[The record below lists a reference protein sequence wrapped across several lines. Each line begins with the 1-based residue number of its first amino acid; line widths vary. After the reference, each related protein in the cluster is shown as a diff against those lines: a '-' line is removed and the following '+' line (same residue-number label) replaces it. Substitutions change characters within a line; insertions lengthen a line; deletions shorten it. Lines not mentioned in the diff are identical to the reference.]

1 MFTPPFVRLLSADTA
16 VMLRELRQAG
26 VDFPVVCKAQ
36 EAHGSSEAHRM
47 MIIFNAGWLT
57 VHQGA
62 VCGADVRQ
70 PRRRAVQGLCDWG
83 EVPHC
88 PAAVL
93 WKFSLQWYVKITR
106 CFLICENLFNMK
118 KKIYQFFLLIF
129 FNLSSHVLFCSFF
142 YVFIAP
148 FCLIPNI
155 YSLFLFISIMWHV
168 GLWHMPVRCRSPSH
182 CIWQSEYYWLTVAGR
197 SAGHSSADRRQLRP
211 GRSHG
216 HAGPRNCH
224 FHRQGSAEAIRLVL
238 NWNWFDRG
246 QNDRPLRDYR
256 RQCFSQYV
264 THRLID
270 WLINQSTYRST
281 YFLSIFQ
288 LVDWLVVWFFLS
300 DLKPIAFLRCK

>member
-1 MFTPPFVRLLSADTA
+1 MFSAVDKVFTPPFVRLLSADTA

-47 MIIFNAGWLT
+47 MIIFNA
-57 VHQGA
+57 
-62 VCGADVRQ
+62 D
-70 PRRRAVQGLCDWG
+70 GLQSIK
-83 EVPHC
+83 VPCVAQTFVNHD
-88 PAAVL
+88 AVL
-93 WKFSLQWYVKITR
+93 YKVFVIGERFHIVRRPSFENFHSNGTWKLRCAFWCTRICSLRRKIS
-106 CFLICENLFNMK
+106 
-118 KKIYQFFLLIF
+118 IF
-129 FNLSSHVLFCSFF
+129 FINFSNLSSYVRNYSFF
-142 YVFIAP
+142 YVYCFVLFNSKYFFTFFIY
-148 FCLIPNI
+148 FNV
-155 YSLFLFISIMWHV
+155 WHV
-168 GLWHMPVRCRSPSH
+168 GLWYMPVRCRSPSH
-182 CIWQSEYYWLTVAGR
+182 CIRQSEYYWLTVAGR

-270 WLINQSTYRST
+270 CALLI
-281 YFLSIFQ
+281 
-288 LVDWLVVWFFLS
+288 D
-300 DLKPIAFLRCK
+300 